1 MKKSVFVASLIV
13 FFALF
18 AFAQATGL
26 FTLTLSEQDRVE
38 DQALA
43 LTDYIAKLSPA
54 DQMKWQD
61 EIVKMA
67 AAHEKA
73 ALSQETA
80 GDDVWMT
87 NSGKVYHK
95 ATCHHVA
102 GKTGLKQL
110 SMQDAQSRGIKACK
124 VCFK

>member
-1 MKKSVFVASLIV
+1 MKRRVFIASLLVLILLFVA
-13 FFALF
+13 
-18 AFAQATGL
+18 AQAAGL
-26 FTLTLSEQDRVE
+26 FTLTLSEQDSVE

-54 DQMKWQD
+54 DQLKWQD

-67 AAHEKA
+67 AAHEKG
-73 ALSQETA
+73 ALSREPAQ
-80 GDDVWMT
+80 DDVWMT

-110 SMQDAQSRGIKACK
+110 SLQDAQSRGIKACK

>member
-1 MKKSVFVASLIV
+1 MKRRVFIASLFV
-13 FFALF
+13 FFTLF
-18 AFAQATGL
+18 AFAQAAGL
-26 FTLTLSEQDRVE
+26 FTLTLSEQDSVE

-43 LTDYIAKLSPA
+43 LTDYIAKLNPA
-54 DQMKWQD
+54 DQLQWQD
-61 EIVKMA
+61 EIVKIA
-67 AAHEKA
+67 AAYEKG
-73 ALSQETA
+73 ALSQEPA
-80 GDDVWMT
+80 NDGVWMT

>member
-1 MKKSVFVASLIV
+1 MKRRVFIASLIV
-13 FFALF
+13 FLILF
-18 AFAQATGL
+18 VFAQAAGL
-26 FTLTLSEQDRVE
+26 FTLTLSEQDSVE

-43 LTDYIAKLSPA
+43 LIDYIAKLSQA
-54 DQMKWQD
+54 DQLKWQD
-61 EIVKMA
+61 EIIKMA
-67 AAHEKA
+67 AAQEKE
-73 ALSQETA
+73 ALSQDLTQ
-80 GDDVWMT
+80 DDVWMT

-110 SMQDAQSRGIKACK
+110 SLQDAQSRGIKACK

>member
-1 MKKSVFVASLIV
+1 MKRRVFIASIIV
-13 FFALF
+13 FFTLF
-18 AFAQATGL
+18 AFAQAAGL
-26 FTLTLSEQDRVE
+26 FTLALSEQDSVE

-54 DQMKWQD
+54 AQLQWQD
-61 EIVKMA
+61 EVVKMA
-67 AAHEKA
+67 AAYEKG
-73 ALSQETA
+73 ALSQEPA
-80 GDDVWMT
+80 NDDVWMT

-102 GKTGLKQL
+102 GKTGLKHL
-110 SMQDAQSRGIKACK
+110 SVQDAQSRGIKACK